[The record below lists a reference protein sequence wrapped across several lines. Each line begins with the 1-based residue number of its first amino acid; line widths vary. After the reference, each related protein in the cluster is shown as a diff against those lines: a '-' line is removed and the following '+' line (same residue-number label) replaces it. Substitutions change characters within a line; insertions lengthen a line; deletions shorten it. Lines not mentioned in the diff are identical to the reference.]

1 MHKQLKCIF
10 LFQRVTKIYWEIW
23 ASYYLENQVIILLKQ
38 YCFCLVDD
46 NEDEI
51 VYTVLNKTFGDSVI
65 YLSDCQNNNL
75 KENIDNQE
83 DLEEQANH
91 SQGLVKDID
100 SELD

>member
-1 MHKQLKCIF
+1 M
-10 LFQRVTKIYWEIW
+10 
-23 ASYYLENQVIILLKQ
+23 
-38 YCFCLVDD
+38 VDD

-51 VYTVLNKTFGDSVI
+51 VYTVLNKTFGDSVF
-65 YLSDCQNNNL
+65 YLSDYQNNNL